1 MNKFVNNRIYIKAG
15 YIVFN
20 YCIILPCD
28 LTLGPVEV
36 KLYRSSMYLKRL
48 YYLIFIFSY
57 TSVFSQFEKWPEPPK
72 RIIWLAA
79 NNASF
84 GDGAT
89 NELPIDV

>member
-1 MNKFVNNRIYIKAG
+1 
-15 YIVFN
+15 
-20 YCIILPCD
+20 
-28 LTLGPVEV
+28 
-36 KLYRSSMYLKRL
+36 MYLKRL
-48 YYLIFIFSY
+48 YFVIFIFSY

-89 NELPIDV
+89 NESPIDVSNAEKLDKVLNKLSLELGVYGEGLVLRFLS